1 MTVTDTVYAV
11 ERRTGERWAI
21 VGETVFATREAAD
34 AFRERYAADDVT
46 GSLRAA
52 DLRVESYDVVD

>member
-11 ERRTGERWAI
+11 ERRADDRWAL
-21 VGETVFATREAAD
+21 VGDRVFATREAAE